1 MTSMTTHDADHK
13 PTNKAK
19 PWLLGTALLVLA
31 ALVVF
36 VSVKV
41 LSPDDTDEST
51 DVAPAAPAPEHSGDS
66 EDTDVNAKGWDSSIA
81 DVFGR
86 SIRVP
91 ANGVGIAL
99 GEAEKLKDT
108 QCDVGAPAELTIQR
122 TSGTQTI
129 WSEDI
134 GPSSVN
140 EGEVPVGYA
149 RSAEAA
155 MVAAANDLALFYSGG
170 DSTLEVT
177 KSRLSSPNLDA
188 MIAEAEKGS
197 EKDPHAVNQPAPS
210 AFKITSCDENRV
222 IGDLAMPLPTD
233 ATGDPNAPTW
243 GVMRISSVWENGDWK
258 TEIGGVPQPLEDEID
273 GLEGWQQWVY

>member
-1 MTSMTTHDADHK
+1 MTTNEEQK
-13 PTNKAK
+13 PNSRAKA
-19 PWLLGTALLVLA
+19 WGVGILVVVLA
-31 ALVVF
+31 VLVVIVT
-36 VSVKV
+36 VSIV
-41 LSPDDTDEST
+41 SPNNNDNEDT
-51 DVAPAAPAPEHSGDS
+51 AAPAPAPETSAPPADNDAAV
-66 EDTDVNAKGWDSSIA
+66 DTSDQGWDASIA

-86 SIRVP
+86 NIKVP
-91 ANGVGIAL
+91 TNGVGNAIGKAQHI
-99 GEAEKLKDT
+99 DST
-108 QCDVGAPAELTIQR
+108 QCDVKSGAAVTIQR
-122 TSGTQTI
+122 TSGTQTV
-129 WSEDI
+129 WSENL
-134 GPSSVN
+134 GPSEVN
-140 EGEVPVGYA
+140 TGGVPVGYS

-155 MVAAANDLALFYSGG
+155 LISAANDMALFYSGG

-273 GLEGWQQWVY
+273 DLEGWQQWVY